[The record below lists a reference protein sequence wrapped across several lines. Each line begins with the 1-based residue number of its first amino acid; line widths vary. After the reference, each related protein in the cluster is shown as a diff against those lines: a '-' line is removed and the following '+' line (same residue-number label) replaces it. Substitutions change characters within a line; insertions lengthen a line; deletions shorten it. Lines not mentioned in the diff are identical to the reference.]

1 MADSR
6 DGIVIVAAARTPV
19 GSFNGVFSTTPAHQ
33 LGSIAIG
40 AALQRARL
48 EPGDA
53 DEVILGQILTG
64 GQGMN

>member
-6 DGIVIVAAARTPV
+6 GDIVIVAAARTPV
-19 GSFNGVFSTTPAHQ
+19 GSYNGAFATTPAYQ

-48 EPGDA
+48 APGDA
-53 DEVILGQILTG
+53 DEVILGQI
-64 GQGMN
+64 